1 MFKHFP
7 KQLQS
12 EGRPYVTNG
21 GVLDGQKWSRH
32 ARALHSQDDDG
43 TEGARGRVNAMWA
56 SFRVSARKRSLGA
69 SCAARVGGR
78 DFPHR
83 WIVALQRIVKK
94 PSLTACKYVA
104 KSALYDMI
112 LC

>member
-43 TEGARGRVNAMWA
+43 DGAEGARGRVNAMWA
-56 SFRVSARKRSLGA
+56 SFRVFARKRSLVA

-78 DFPHR
+78 DFPPTVDR
-83 WIVALQRIVKK
+83 C
-94 PSLTACKYVA
+94 LTTDCKETEPHGMQVRR
-104 KSALYDMI
+104 
-112 LC
+112 